1 MALHGQQALTQLQL
15 QLWRFLSPV
24 AAGPAVFFNM
34 IPMSSCKSKR
44 AAACGHTLSMLL
56 HLWAPSRLHA
66 AAAGGGK
73 GGSDFNPKGRSE
85 NEIMRF
91 CQSFMTEL

>member
-1 MALHGQQALTQLQL
+1 MWSHSEHALHIWVL
-15 QLWRFLSPV
+15 
-24 AAGPAVFFNM
+24 
-34 IPMSSCKSKR
+34 
-44 AAACGHTLSMLL
+44 
-56 HLWAPSRLHA
+56 SRLHA